1 MDDVSPLCF
10 LSTVAAVSQVDLSQ
24 AGTYSSSGEFNISRC
39 PVYFY
44 GRQYTMLDVSTVK
57 LEAGLSSKRRDERE
71 LF

>member
-10 LSTVAAVSQVDLSQ
+10 LPTVAAVSQVDCTQ
-24 AGTYSSSGEFNISRC
+24 VTEYTTSGEFNISEC

-57 LEAGLSSKRRDERE
+57 LEAGLSSVV
-71 LF
+71 L

>member
-10 LSTVAAVSQVDLSQ
+10 LPTVAAVSQVDLSQ
-24 AGTYSSSGEFNISRC
+24 ASLSFTSSGEFNISDC

-57 LEAGLSSKRRDERE
+57 LEARLSSVV
-71 LF
+71 L

>member
-10 LSTVAAVSQVDLSQ
+10 LPTVAAVSQVDLSQ
-24 AGTYSSSGEFNISRC
+24 ATVFSTSGEFNSSKC

-57 LEAGLSSKRRDERE
+57 LETRLSSVV
-71 LF
+71 L

>member
-10 LSTVAAVSQVDLSQ
+10 LPTVAAVSQVDCTQ
-24 AGTYSSSGEFNISRC
+24 NYTTSGEFNISEC

-57 LEAGLSSKRRDERE
+57 LEAGLSSVV
-71 LF
+71 L